1 MTIGGGLILFKKLGF
16 DNSKNNNMIV
26 MVDRRK
32 RINNEHYQF
41 RILGISVKIDSLIQ
55 QFNYEECIKRD
66 CGYFEISLKNTNEYI
81 NAIKL
86 PCILDYSIDGK
97 NVHRIQRGL
106 NKNDLEYY
114 EHMKE
119 QYDIG
124 DPELVD
130 DGLLHFHVI

>member
-1 MTIGGGLILFKKLGF
+1 MTIGGSVLSKKLGL
-16 DNSKNNNMIV
+16 DLSKNYNMIV

-32 RINNEHYQF
+32 RIINVHYQY

-55 QFNYEECIKRD
+55 QFNYEECIKRE

-86 PCILDYSIDGK
+86 PCILDYSFDGK

-106 NKNDLEYY
+106 NKHDYEYY

-124 DPELVD
+124 DSELVD
-130 DGLLHFHVI
+130 DGLLHFYVI

>member
-1 MTIGGGLILFKKLGF
+1 MTIGGSVLSKKLGF
-16 DNSKNNNMIV
+16 DNSKNYNMIV

-32 RINNEHYQF
+32 LINNERYNF

-55 QFNYEECIKRD
+55 QFNYEECIKRE
-66 CGYFEISLKNTNEYI
+66 CGYCEISLKNTKEYI
-81 NAIKL
+81 NAIKM
-86 PCILDYSIDGK
+86 PCILDYSFDGN
-97 NVHRIQRGL
+97 NVYRIQRGL

-114 EHMKE
+114 ERMKE

-124 DPELVD
+124 DPDLVD